1 MAEYLPFE
9 IRPIPPFTNE
19 WAKLAITVYAA
30 LVDEGLYTAQEV
42 EGMADPEQHEASW
55 LPRNRYIQLV
65 QLGGFLGPELVAIV
79 DVLRRDDETAIIE
92 ELAVHPRYQD
102 QGYGGKL
109 VRAPVASA
117 QRAQLPILEVFAL
130 EREPK
135 AVSFW
140 RHLLG
145 APNIGGHLILLGTR
159 RPAKGW
165 RLPTAEISV

>member
-19 WAKLAITVYAA
+19 WAQLAITVYAA
-30 LVDEGLYTAQEV
+30 LLDEGIYTAQEV
-42 EGMADPEQHEASW
+42 EGMADPEQHEVSW
-55 LPRNRYIQLV
+55 LPNDRYLQLV
-65 QLGGFLGPELVAIV
+65 QLGGFLGPEFVASV

-92 ELAVHPRYQD
+92 ELAVYPRYQGC
-102 QGYGGKL
+102 GYGRKL
-109 VRAPVASA
+109 VRAAVASA

-145 APNIGGHLILLGTR
+145 APTL
-159 RPAKGW
+159 
-165 RLPTAEISV
+165 TAS